1 MTPLRQRMLEDL
13 RLRNFTPGTQR
24 AYVYNVARFAKH
36 FQASPDHLD
45 YEHIRAYLL
54 LLIERHHSWTYF
66 NQVLC
71 ALRFFYTITLGRE
84 WPVLNLVCAK
94 VPQKLPV
101 VLARDEIAD
110 FLGGIDDLKHQAILS
125 TFYATGLRS
134 LELMQLQVADVD
146 SHRMVLRLLGK
157 GQKERLVPLSPELL
171 ALLRAYWLKDKP
183 RTYLFPGRKPNHML
197 TNSALGRLCVKYGQ
211 KAGLRKHVTAH
222 GLRHTYATHLYENGV
237 KLPAL
242 QMLLGHRRV
251 QTTLRYVRV
260 ALPAICATQSPY
272 NLLAGL
278 PQPSTNASARRP
290 LKGGQP

>member
-13 RLRNFTPGTQR
+13 RLRNFTPGTQT

-36 FQASPDHLD
+36 FHASPDQLG
-45 YEHIRAYLL
+45 YEHVRAYLL
-54 LLIERHHSWTYF
+54 LLIERQLSWTYF

-94 VPQKLPV
+94 VPQKLPA
-101 VLARDEIAD
+101 VLARDEIAAL
-110 FLGGIDDLKHQAILS
+110 LGCIDNLKHQAILS
-125 TFYATGLRS
+125 TLYATGLRS
-134 LELMQLQVADVD
+134 LELIQLQVTDVD

-171 ALLRAYWLKDKP
+171 ALLRAYWRQDKP
-183 RTYLFPGRKPNHML
+183 RTYLFPGL
-197 TNSALGRLCVKYGQ
+197 TNSTLGRLCVKYGR
-211 KAGLRKHVTAH
+211 KAGLRKHLAAH

-278 PQPSTNASARRP
+278 PQAANASARP
-290 LKGGQP
+290 QKGGQP